1 MKRFSIITGIAA
13 IVIFSSWGFL
23 VHRTTTQLAVYELPK
38 PMRSFFHEGLPYL
51 VKYSV
56 RPDQRRNDDST
67 EGPKHIIDLEEYGD
81 SAAWKMPLTWNEALA
96 RYSFNTLKK
105 HGYGPYWVVI
115 MKEKLTN
122 AFRKSDRDSILFYAA
137 DLAHYVGDMN
147 VPLHTTA
154 NYDGQLTNQKGL
166 HSLWETVIPEIQ
178 LADFRLLSQHKAHYL
193 KHPEQ
198 TVWDAVRRSYSLLPQ
213 IFAEEKNASVGF
225 TDSTK
230 YRVQIRNGRESK
242 SYTSAFAKAY
252 SARLGNTINAQLI
265 NSSDMIADFWYTA
278 WVDGGKPDLKK
289 LLKTSNRLQKKQW
302 KKEKKSFK
310 KNNLLRDS
318 LLISRR
324 NVD

>member
-1 MKRFSIITGIAA
+1 MKKLSIITGIAA

-178 LADFRLLSQHKAHYL
+178 LADFKLSSRHKAHYL

-213 IFAEEKNASVGF
+213 IFAKEKNASVGF